1 MHLPKWKSII
11 VGMSAVALCTS
22 PTGAIA
28 ATSTAFH
35 PVPINPLVAL
45 SALGSPA
52 SRAALCGSSA
62 AVAAAT
68 MAGQGVPGC
77 LLPIVDAVP
86 PPMPEAAVPPVL
98 EPAPLAA
105 AAPMTGLYAIP
116 PVLLGMVGIVLG
128 LVLLHALDDN
138 NNQGDEDNS
147 PA

>member
-1 MHLPKWKSII
+1 MHLPKWKSIV

-22 PTGAIA
+22 STGAIA
-28 ATSTAFH
+28 ATPTAFR
-35 PVPINPLVAL
+35 PVSINPLVAL

-62 AVAAAT
+62 AAAAAT

-86 PPMPEAAVPPVL
+86 PPIPEAAAPPVL

-138 NNQGDEDNS
+138 NQGDEDNS